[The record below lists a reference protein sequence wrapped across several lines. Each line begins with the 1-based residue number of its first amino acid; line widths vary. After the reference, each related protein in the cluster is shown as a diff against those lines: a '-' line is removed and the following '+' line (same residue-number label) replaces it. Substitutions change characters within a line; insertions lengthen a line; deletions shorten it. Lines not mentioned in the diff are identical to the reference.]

1 MKEFLAVIM
10 MLSVLLTACGNST
23 TQDTSN
29 INNQEVIDS
38 EIEPVATTAQITAGD
53 TEEVTTEA
61 VVTESTEAITSES
74 VTEKVTNN
82 SDNKT
87 ALPDIYDYLE
97 YDAIYLQNYLTDCGA
112 TNVYFKEMSFEDTTG
127 PVGVMAEFQNWSL
140 LIWFYP
146 DYDST
151 TNVQQFT
158 LYSADG
164 SEEYILEANYS
175 DGRLVISGYEYRIAA
190 EILYVLPQLIQD
202 IVEKE
207 PVGEFVFNQD
217 NIATVSK
224 YTN

>member
-1 MKEFLAVIM
+1 MKKFLAVIM

-61 VVTESTEAITSES
+61 VVTESTEE
-74 VTEKVTNN
+74 VTNN
-82 SDNKT
+82 SKNIT

-217 NIATVSK
+217 NIATVRQ